1 VLLRGQFYF
10 GTQNVFFLHFLLRYY
25 IYCYNN
31 NDKSILF
38 SFHCLLCRQN
48 VEMAKTN
55 NGHRSPSSPSI
66 ADFFINR
73 RSGFRKVGQL
83 IRRTGT
89 YFVPTSCDYNN
100 YYNAL
105 RRPQSHFILFCY
117 NERVSLLFRCYIPK
131 LSYCHTVHAHA
142 HCRPR

>member
-1 VLLRGQFYF
+1 MNAEGHNWVLLRGQFYF
-10 GTQNVFFLHFLLRYY
+10 GSQNFFLHFLLRYY
-25 IYCYNN
+25 ILYCYNN
-31 NDKSILF
+31 NYRSIILF

-48 VEMAKTN
+48 VEMEKN
-55 NGHRSPSSPSI
+55 EKRSPVTTAVVPLSPSI
-66 ADFFINR
+66 ANFFILR

-105 RRPQSHFILFCY
+105 CRPQSYFILFC
-117 NERVSLLFRCYIPK
+117 
-131 LSYCHTVHAHA
+131 
-142 HCRPR
+142 